1 MQVSDSTQKTGYRSF
16 VAGSVALIVV
26 GVLVVTGL
34 LVRIATPEGESITVL
49 MEEFSFDQPF
59 GLQSTMMEIHQ
70 SMVLAAGLLMVGLG
84 FLNLWLPSRD
94 NPVLL
99 RRLILVN
106 AVVGGLLVLIY
117 AVGKVSPV
125 LLPLL
130 IGGSG
135 EKKTLRMVAQYAD
148 ESNLVGNN
156 ADIPRKLEALET
168 SLKNNAKVIVPSDG
182 ELVNV
187 IGEMAGV
194 LLASQQVRPER
205 LTADGFSFRFPDV
218 DSALADLVSRL

>member
-130 IGGSG
+130 IA
-135 EKKTLRMVAQYAD
+135 ELYFVAAVYQSRAKAD
-148 ESNLVGNN
+148 
-156 ADIPRKLEALET
+156 ARD
-168 SLKNNAKVIVPSDG
+168 
-182 ELVNV
+182 
-187 IGEMAGV
+187 
-194 LLASQQVRPER
+194 
-205 LTADGFSFRFPDV
+205 
-218 DSALADLVSRL
+218 